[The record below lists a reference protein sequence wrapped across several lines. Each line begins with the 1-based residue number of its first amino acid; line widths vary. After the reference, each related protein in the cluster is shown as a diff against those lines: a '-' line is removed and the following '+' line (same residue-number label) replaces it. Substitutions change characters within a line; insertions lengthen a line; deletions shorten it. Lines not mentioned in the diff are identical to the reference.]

1 LSYPSKNKI
10 KIGFKSQRFV
20 AYVNKFTFFGYESI
34 LAILFPKPKLKI
46 LFSIKAERENVIRKS
61 FRLLHHQIEFGDFTP
76 ENIERNDLIV
86 PLNMKDIRELIKIPE
101 LVKNNSIPIPSLE
114 SVDICDDKYV
124 FYTTLTA
131 KGLEYLMPKVGKGLP
146 LPYMVKKKVADSG
159 DNCYAITSSEKEN
172 EFESQINDPDYFCQ
186 EIVQGTRE
194 YATHILFKDH
204 KVVCSINIKY
214 VFANGTFVKGKD
226 KFICTKI
233 EKCPHLDTFASI
245 MDAIGFE
252 GLCCFNYKEVDG
264 KPYVFEI
271 NPRFGGSLS
280 GFFFSFIRK
289 LEWAERAKTQKAPV
303 YSNVFQTE

>member
-1 LSYPSKNKI
+1 MFYNPSALINFIHLRESSPSKDKA
-10 KIGFKSQRFV
+10 KIGFKLQRLI
-20 AYVNKFTFFGYESI
+20 ANANKFTFFAYEAF
-34 LAILFPKPKLKI
+34 LAIFFPKPKLRI
-46 LFSIKAERENVIRKS
+46 LFSAKAEREHAIRKS
-61 FRLLHHQIEFGDFTP
+61 FSLLHHQIEFKDFTP
-76 ENIERNDLIV
+76 ENIKKNDLIV
-86 PLNMKDIRELIKIPE
+86 PLNMKDLRELIKVPE
-101 LVKNNSIPIPSLE
+101 LVKNNPIPIPSLE
-114 SVDICDDKYV
+114 SVDICDDKYL
-124 FYTTLTA
+124 FYTTLTV
-131 KGLEYLMPKVGKGLP
+131 KGFEYLMPKVGKGLS
-146 LPYMVKKKVADSG
+146 LPYMAKKKVADSG
-159 DNCYAITSSEKEN
+159 NNCYAITSPEKEK
-172 EFESQINDPDYFCQ
+172 EFECQINDPDYFCQ

-204 KVVCSINIKY
+204 KVVCSINVKY

-233 EKCPHLDTFASI
+233 EKCPHLETFAAI

-289 LEWAERAKTQKAPV
+289 LEQVKT
-303 YSNVFQTE
+303 